1 MEVYLL
7 IKYIFKIGE
16 FWYLNV
22 RLQGI
27 SFSLCNDLCRRPLFN
42 AAFVSCWTELTEAQ
56 QDELILSLEQALTS
70 QEIPEITQTLL
81 NLAEFMEHC
90 DKVSNKEEMRSQLS

>member
-1 MEVYLL
+1 M
-7 IKYIFKIGE
+7 
-16 FWYLNV
+16 
-22 RLQGI
+22 
-27 SFSLCNDLCRRPLFN
+27 
-42 AAFVSCWTELTEAQ
+42 SCWTELTEAQ

-90 DKVSNKEEMRSQLS
+90 DKVSTVEIFSSNIDKFDCYLLLLLFCITMVMNYFEKIMIDKIDYFNIE